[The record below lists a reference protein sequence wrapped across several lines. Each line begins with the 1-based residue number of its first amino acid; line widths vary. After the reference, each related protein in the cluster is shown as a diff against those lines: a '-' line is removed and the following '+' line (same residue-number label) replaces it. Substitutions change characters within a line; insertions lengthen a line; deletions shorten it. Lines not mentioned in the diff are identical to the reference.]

1 MSEIKC
7 QHHSRG
13 FPPTTV
19 LFVLRV
25 DAVDDLLKL
34 AKRFDFNMF
43 HQDVEEEE
51 GERSPEPLSEGAVHP
66 DAADPDTEAGMDPQP
81 DPHMD
86 SDLDFL
92 FDKSTQHVSG
102 ALSQAPSASSC
113 CSSATA
119 SVKGTLVDDA
129 FEDDWDDDDFLDD
142 SLVLEMTQ
150 NPHKFTAS
158 KYCSTQKVSG
168 AVRQSAA
175 ARMRQTFKLESNP
188 DFSIGRIQN
197 GSESQQNRLSSGRC
211 APVKAG
217 SQWTRSVTSERQN
230 PFHERL
236 SVKSNTTVSAKASA
250 PEPLHNFSFRPET
263 PAASDL
269 ADDDLIAFFLSDPV
283 WDDPADDSLL
293 CELCEDLE
301 NQIQNTEP
309 VPTNQ
314 TVRNQRAVLQP
325 ANWNPPHCAGS
336 SLASGFVSSIT
347 VAPTG
352 SSRASGCVQGRS
364 GVQVGHA
371 HKDQFMFEKP
381 SNPVSTVTSKGNFL
395 FQT

>member
-1 MSEIKC
+1 
-7 QHHSRG
+7 
-13 FPPTTV
+13 
-19 LFVLRV
+19 
-25 DAVDDLLKL
+25 
-34 AKRFDFNMF
+34 MF
-43 HQDVEEEE
+43 HQDVDEEESK
-51 GERSPEPLSEGAVHP
+51 RSPELLSVDAVHP
-66 DAADPDTEAGMDPQP
+66 DNTDPDTEAETDPQP
-81 DPHMD
+81 DPHID

-92 FDKSTQHVSG
+92 FDESTQHVSG

-129 FEDDWDDDDFLDD
+129 FENDWDDDDFLDD

-168 AVRQSAA
+168 AVRQSPA

-188 DFSIGRIQN
+188 NFSIGRIQN
-197 GSESQQNRLSSGRC
+197 GSESQQNRLSSGHR

-217 SQWTRSVTSERQN
+217 SQWTRSERQD
-230 PFHERL
+230 PFHQRL

-250 PEPLHNFSFRPET
+250 PEPLRNFSFRPET

-269 ADDDLIAFFLSDPV
+269 ADDDLLAFFLSDPV
-283 WDDPADDSLL
+283 WDDPVDDSLL

-336 SLASGFVSSIT
+336 SLASEFVSSVT

-364 GVQVGHA
+364 RVQVGHA

-381 SNPVSTVTSKGNFL
+381 SKGNFL